1 MDISKTFDIM
11 DHDLLIA
18 KLNAYSFTKESLR
31 LTKGY
36 PSNCWQKKKLKQV
49 LAVGQTCFQDYQHD
63 SMLAFEWFESN
74 CLNPLSANP
83 TKWSNT
89 FKQCVSNLPRE
100 FNTDVF
106 L

>member
-36 PSNCWQKKKLKQV
+36 PSNCWKKKKLKQV
-49 LAVGQTCFQDYQHD
+49 LAVGQTCF
-63 SMLAFEWFESN
+63 
-74 CLNPLSANP
+74 
-83 TKWSNT
+83 
-89 FKQCVSNLPRE
+89 
-100 FNTDVF
+100 
-106 L
+106 

>member
-36 PSNCWQKKKLKQV
+36 PSNCWQKK
-49 LAVGQTCFQDYQHD
+49 
-63 SMLAFEWFESN
+63 N
-74 CLNPLSANP
+74 
-83 TKWSNT
+83 
-89 FKQCVSNLPRE
+89 
-100 FNTDVF
+100 
-106 L
+106 

>member
-36 PSNCWQKKKLKQV
+36 PSNLIAGKKKKLKQV

-74 CLNPLSANP
+74 
-83 TKWSNT
+83 
-89 FKQCVSNLPRE
+89 
-100 FNTDVF
+100 
-106 L
+106 

>member
-36 PSNCWQKKKLKQV
+36 PSNLIAGKKK
-49 LAVGQTCFQDYQHD
+49 
-63 SMLAFEWFESN
+63 N
-74 CLNPLSANP
+74 
-83 TKWSNT
+83 
-89 FKQCVSNLPRE
+89 
-100 FNTDVF
+100 
-106 L
+106 

>member
-31 LTKGY
+31 LTKVY

-49 LAVGQTCFQDYQHD
+49 LAVGQTCF
-63 SMLAFEWFESN
+63 
-74 CLNPLSANP
+74 
-83 TKWSNT
+83 
-89 FKQCVSNLPRE
+89 
-100 FNTDVF
+100 
-106 L
+106 

>member
-36 PSNCWQKKKLKQV
+36 PSNCWQKKKIKTSSSSWTNL
-49 LAVGQTCFQDYQHD
+49 LLG
-63 SMLAFEWFESN
+63 L
-74 CLNPLSANP
+74 P
-83 TKWSNT
+83 T
-89 FKQCVSNLPRE
+89 
-100 FNTDVF
+100 
-106 L
+106 